1 MPAISSVVE
10 AVSVKEM
17 PAPDKFEN
25 THRASFKIGDDWY
38 SYGTIKRGVAGEIW
52 TKSGMIT
59 NGAEIEFMYDQNGD
73 FKNVKKATVTVL
85 KPGNANSAPAAPTA
99 SGSAPAKGGYNSNI
113 IGMSVGA
120 AMNQA
125 ANLHANDKKLDFDA
139 IEKTAI
145 QMYKIAEGLK
155 AQVEAGDIE
164 SAVVEKS
171 EDFPLP
177 IPAMKGDDFDEEPP
191 F

>member
-1 MPAISSVVE
+1 MPAISAVVE
-10 AVSVKEM
+10 AISVKEM

-25 THRASFKIGDDWY
+25 THRASFKIGDDWF

-59 NGAEIEFMYDQNGD
+59 TGAEIEFMYDQNGD

-85 KPGNANSAPAAPTA
+85 KPGNAPQASGTPAA
-99 SGSAPAKGGYNSNI
+99 GSAPAKGGYNSNI

-164 SAVVEKS
+164 SAVVEKT
-171 EDFPLP
+171 PV
-177 IPAMKGDDFDEEPP
+177 DDFDDSIP

>member
-1 MPAISSVVE
+1 MPAVNAEVE
-10 AVSVKEM
+10 FVSVKELDK
-17 PAPDKFEN
+17 PDNYDN
-25 THRASFKIGDDWY
+25 THRASFKIGDDWF

-59 NGAEIEFMYDQNGD
+59 KGAEIEFMYDQNGD

-85 KPGNANSAPAAPTA
+85 KPGAENSPSPASQAKA
-99 SGSAPAKGGYNSNI
+99 SKKGTDAYV
-113 IGMSVGA
+113 IGMAVGA
-120 AMNQA
+120 AMNQS

-145 QMYKIAEGLK
+145 QMYKIAEQLK
-155 AQVEAGDIE
+155 HQADAGDIE
-164 SAVVEKS
+164 GAVVEKS
-171 EDFPLP
+171 PV
-177 IPAMKGDDFDEEPP
+177 PANQPAPVDDSFDEDIP